1 MKSVEVGGALSIEDV
16 VEVSVHNAKVSVP
29 ESALRKVSE
38 CRRALEKLIASGE
51 RIYGI
56 TTGFGAN
63 QSIFIADQDE
73 RQELQTRLVLSHAC
87 GVGEPLRT
95 EYVRAAML
103 LTLNSVCKGHSG
115 VTVELVDALAGAL
128 NAGFHPIVPSRGSLG
143 ASGDLAPLAH
153 IALALIG
160 HEGARA
166 EVGGKTMPAKKAL
179 EAAGLQPIVLREKEG
194 LALVNGTHVHT
205 GMAALFLHGART
217 LSRTFDIAAAMS
229 FSALLGFEDAFAQEV
244 QELRPQKGQME
255 SAQRMR
261 HYAANTNKSHAEG
274 EVQDAYS
281 LRCIPQVHGACNR
294 LLEFCEEIILDE
306 LRSVTDNPLFVRD
319 KCYSAGNFHG
329 EPVAF
334 ALDMLCIALTELCSM
349 SERRIARLVDTNL
362 SRGLP
367 AFLSEKPGAN
377 SGYMIPQYVAAAC
390 VSENRTLCHPAVVDN
405 IPTSANQEDFV
416 SMAMTAAHKAE
427 RVVSNSSSVAAIELA
442 AANQGLELRVRDLP
456 QSQQPRFSEAIAVA
470 REIVSASV
478 PYLDTD
484 RPLSTEI
491 EEFAANI
498 LEGHFVQQV
507 ENSLE
512 A

>member
-1 MKSVEVGGALSIEDV
+1 
-16 VEVSVHNAKVSVP
+16 
-29 ESALRKVSE
+29 
-38 CRRALEKLIASGE
+38 
-51 RIYGI
+51 
-56 TTGFGAN
+56 
-63 QSIFIADQDE
+63 
-73 RQELQTRLVLSHAC
+73 
-87 GVGEPLRT
+87 
-95 EYVRAAML
+95 
-103 LTLNSVCKGHSG
+103 
-115 VTVELVDALAGAL
+115 
-128 NAGFHPIVPSRGSLG
+128 
-143 ASGDLAPLAH
+143 
-153 IALALIG
+153 
-160 HEGARA
+160 
-166 EVGGKTMPAKKAL
+166 
-179 EAAGLQPIVLREKEG
+179 
-194 LALVNGTHVHT
+194 
-205 GMAALFLHGART
+205 
-217 LSRTFDIAAAMS
+217 
-229 FSALLGFEDAFAQEV
+229 
-244 QELRPQKGQME
+244 
-255 SAQRMR
+255 
-261 HYAANTNKSHAEG
+261 
-274 EVQDAYS
+274 
-281 LRCIPQVHGACNR
+281 
-294 LLEFCEEIILDE
+294 
-306 LRSVTDNPLFVRD
+306 
-319 KCYSAGNFHG
+319 
-329 EPVAF
+329 
-334 ALDMLCIALTELCSM
+334 M